1 MMQSKVKN
9 DPGDSQDSSRSAQT
23 TAWEIGSSE
32 KFDSTNSLHGITL
45 D

>member
-9 DPGDSQDSSRSAQT
+9 DPGDSQDSSRTAQT
-23 TAWEIGSSE
+23 TAWDMGFSE
-32 KFDSTNSLHGITL
+32 KFVSTNSLHGIAL